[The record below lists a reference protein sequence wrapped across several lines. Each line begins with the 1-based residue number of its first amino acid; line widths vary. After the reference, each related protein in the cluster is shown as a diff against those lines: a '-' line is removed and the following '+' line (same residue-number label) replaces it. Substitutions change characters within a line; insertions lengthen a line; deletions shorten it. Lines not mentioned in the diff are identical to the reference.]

1 MQTYTSVRR
10 DADDE
15 TDAGP
20 SVLDRVITPED
31 YREARPGID
40 GFRLLAARVTVMLLD
55 DPRVAR
61 YEYECDLETTGAAPA
76 RTWCYHVPANGGE
89 VSDPRA
95 WDARGKLIPHLWV
108 DDDGPG
114 TRLEVRLRDEV
125 RAGDRYSF
133 GYGYETEIRP
143 LVVED
148 GRRRTVSVADWVI
161 FNVPCALLD
170 VFVELPGGSEP
181 VQMVPAAK
189 DEGGRVAYRKRMVRP
204 LETMHYTVGY
214 RSTLRRRPAYRR
226 VVDAAATAVL
236 GSPSVH

>member
-10 DADDE
+10 DADEE
-15 TDAGP
+15 TERGP

-40 GFRLLAARVTVMLLD
+40 GFRLLRAHVTLMLLD

-61 YEYECDLETTGAAPA
+61 YEYECELETTGPAPA
-76 RTWCYHVPANGGE
+76 RNWCYHVPANGGE
-89 VSDPRA
+89 VCDPRA
-95 WDARGKLIPHLWV
+95 WDARGKLSERLCV

-125 RAGDRYSF
+125 RTGERYSF
-133 GYGYETEIRP
+133 GFGYETGIRP

-148 GRRRTVSVADWVI
+148 GRRRIVSVADWVI
-161 FNVPCALLD
+161 FNIPCRRLD
-170 VFVELPGGSEP
+170 VLVELPGGSEP
-181 VQMVPAAK
+181 VQIVPAA
-189 DEGGRVAYRKRMVRP
+189 DDQGGRIAYRKRAVRP
-204 LETMHYTVGY
+204 LETMSYTVGY

-236 GSPSVH
+236 GGASLH